1 VITRIVAAVVAL
13 AIVVPALVLG
23 GQLGAEIVVLLVTM
37 VAMDELARMVAPE
50 RVIPASALMVV
61 SGGAVYSALI
71 WGSADLGLVAIALS
85 GIAVLLFGLF
95 RFEDTGRGA
104 KAGMA
109 MAAGLIYVP
118 VLLHFLPR
126 VRAFE
131 HGLVWVALIMVI
143 TFSGDTGGYFA
154 GRAFGKNKLFE
165 RVSPKKT
172 WEGAIGG
179 VALAVVGACVVKAL
193 GLPGVGWGHAVALG
207 VLLDVF
213 GVVGDLV
220 ESMLKRA
227 HGVKDSGWIMPG
239 HGGILDR
246 VDSLLFTGPVAYA
259 YAKLFLP
266 HVLPVG

>member
-1 VITRIVAAVVAL
+1 MITRIIAAVVAL
-13 AIVVPALVLG
+13 ALVVPALVLG
-23 GQLGAEIVVLLVTM
+23 GQLGAEVLVLVLTLI
-37 VAMDELARMVAPE
+37 AMDELARMVAPDK
-50 RVIPASALMVV
+50 VLPASALLVV
-61 SGGAVYSALI
+61 SGGGVYSALT
-71 WGSADLGLVAIALS
+71 WGGPEVGMIAMALS

-95 RFEDTGRGA
+95 RFPDTRRGSQV
-104 KAGMA
+104 GLA
-109 MAAGLIYVP
+109 MAAGLVYIP
-118 VLLHFLPR
+118 VFLHFLPKL
-126 VRAFE
+126 RALE
-131 HGLVWVALIMVI
+131 DGLVWVALIMVI

-154 GRAFGKNKLFE
+154 GRAFGKTKLFE

-193 GLPGVGWGHAVALG
+193 GLPGVSWGHAIALG

-227 HGVKDSGWIMPG
+227 FGVKDSGWIMPG

-246 VDSLLFTGPVAYA
+246 VDSLLFTGPVAFA
-259 YAKLFLP
+259 YATLFGL
-266 HVLPVG
+266 G

>member
-1 VITRIVAAVVAL
+1 MITRIVAAVVAL

-23 GQLGAEIVVLLVTM
+23 GQLGAELVVLVLVM
-37 VAMDELARMVAPE
+37 IGMDELARMVAPDK
-50 RVIPASALMVV
+50 VLPASALLVV
-61 SGGAVYSALI
+61 SGGGVYGALT
-71 WGSADLGLVAIALS
+71 WAGPEVGLIALALS

-95 RFEDTGRGA
+95 RFPDTQRGA
-104 KAGMA
+104 QVGLA
-109 MAAGLIYVP
+109 MAAGLVYVP
-118 VLLHFLPR
+118 VLLHFLPKL
-126 VRAFE
+126 RALDE
-131 HGLVWVALIMVI
+131 GLVWVALIMVV

-154 GRAFGKNKLFE
+154 GRAFGKTKLFE

-193 GLPGVGWGHAVALG
+193 GLPGVGWGHAIALG
-207 VLLDVF
+207 VILDVF

-227 HGVKDSGWIMPG
+227 FGVKDSGWVMPG

-246 VDSLLFTGPVAYA
+246 VDSLLFTGPAAFAYA
-259 YAKLFLP
+259 TLFGL
-266 HVLPVG
+266 G

>member
-1 VITRIVAAVVAL
+1 MITRIVAAVVAL
-13 AIVVPALVLG
+13 AIVVPALVFG
-23 GQLGAEIVVLLVTM
+23 GQLGAEIIVLVLTM
-37 VAMDELARMVAPE
+37 IGMDELARMVAPDK
-50 RVIPASALMVV
+50 VLPASALLVV
-61 SGGAVYSALI
+61 SGGAVYSALT
-71 WGSADLGLVAIALS
+71 WGGPDLGLIAIALC
-85 GIAVLLFGLF
+85 GLAVLLFGLF
-95 RFEDTGRGA
+95 RFDDTKRGA
-104 KAGMA
+104 QVGMS

-118 VLLHFLPR
+118 VLLHFLPKL
-126 VRAFE
+126 RAFDN
-131 HGLVWVALIMVI
+131 GLVWVALIMVI

-154 GRAFGKNKLFE
+154 GRAFGKNKLFP

-193 GLPGVGWGHAVALG
+193 GLPGVGWGHAIALG
-207 VLLDVF
+207 ILLDVF

-246 VDSLLFTGPVAYA
+246 VDSLLFTGPVAFA
-259 YAKLFLP
+259 YATLFGL
-266 HVLPVG
+266 G